1 MVSKNYY
8 LRILIRVLFLTA
20 NSLLTG
26 WLFFNQK
33 ILFFGFFLLLIFF
46 IQVLEIIYFLNR
58 TNRQIAFFFDAVR
71 NDDSTLSFPSKT
83 GNKAL
88 NELNSSLNRVNDLI
102 KHIKFDLQEQEQYFR
117 TILEHISTGI
127 ITFNERGTIFLS
139 NTTARNLLEREH
151 LNHIDQIA
159 SIDKRLYSALKE
171 MQAGD
176 NRLVS
181 FNGKDGLVQ
190 LSLKST
196 LFKTSSDNL
205 QLVTIQD
212 VKNEMDSK
220 ELESWI
226 KLIRVLTHEIMNTV
240 APITSLSQTILGY
253 FKNLENNPPSEKMIA
268 NTVKGLEVINERGTG
283 LISFVETYRKL
294 TRIPQPDKKPI
305 PLKQLFEQI
314 ITLTDI
320 ESAPDNIHIE
330 SEVKPADLEISAD
343 KKQISQVLINLVKNA
358 KEALKNTEVGTI
370 TLQGKVNEY
379 GRALITVTDNGPGIP
394 DDLMDKIFVPFFTT
408 KDSGSGIGLSL
419 SRQIML
425 LHGGSLKVVSKPG
438 KQTVFTLEF

>member
-1 MVSKNYY
+1 MVSRKYY
-8 LRILIRVLFLTA
+8 LRIILRVLFLAA
-20 NSLLTG
+20 NALAIG
-26 WLFFNQK
+26 WL
-33 ILFFGFFLLLIFF
+33 LFGGQVQFIGFFLLLIFF
-46 IQVLEIIYFLNR
+46 IQVSEIIYFLNR
-58 TNRQIAFFFDAVR
+58 TNRQIAFFFDAIR
-71 NDDSTLSFPSKT
+71 NDDSTLNFPKKT
-83 GNKAL
+83 GNIAL
-88 NELNSSLNRVNDLI
+88 NELNISLNKVNKLI
-102 KHIKFDLQEQEQYFR
+102 KHIKFDLQEQEQYFK

-127 ITFNERGTIFLS
+127 ITFNDKGTIFLA
-139 NTTARNLLEREH
+139 NTSAKNLLEREH

-159 SIDKRLYSALKE
+159 GIDKKLYSTLKE
-171 MQAGD
+171 LQAGD

-181 FNGKDGLVQ
+181 FNGKNGLVQ

-196 LFKTSSDNL
+196 QFKTASENL
-205 QLVTIQD
+205 LLVTIQD

-253 FKNLENNPPSEKMIA
+253 YKNLEEQPPSEKMIA
-268 NTVKGLEVINERGTG
+268 NTVKGLEVINDRGAG

-294 TRIPQPDKKPI
+294 TRIPPPDKKTI
-305 PLKQLFEQI
+305 GVKQLFEQI
-314 ITLTDI
+314 ITLI
-320 ESAPDNIHIE
+320 GIE
-330 SEVKPADLEISAD
+330 SEQNNVRIEAEVNPPELEISAD
-343 KKQISQVLINLVKNA
+343 KKQISQVLINLVKNS
-358 KEALKNTEVGTI
+358 KEALKNSEEGNIV
-370 TLQGKVNEY
+370 LQGKINEY
-379 GRALITVTDNGPGIP
+379 GRALITVSDNGPGIP
-394 DDLMDKIFVPFFTT
+394 QDLMDKIFVPFFTT

>member
-1 MVSKNYY
+1 MVSRKYY
-8 LRILIRVLFLTA
+8 LRIVIRVLFLAA
-20 NSLLTG
+20 NALAIG
-26 WLFFNQK
+26 WL
-33 ILFFGFFLLLIFF
+33 LFGGQVQFIGFFLVLIFI
-46 IQVLEIIYFLNR
+46 IQVSEMIYFLNR

-71 NDDSTLSFPSKT
+71 NDDSTLNFPKKT
-83 GNKAL
+83 GNITL
-88 NELNSSLNRVNDLI
+88 NELNTSLNKVNELI
-102 KHIKFDLQEQEQYFR
+102 KHIKFDLQEQEQYFK

-127 ITFNERGTIFLS
+127 ITFNEKGNIFLS
-139 NTTARNLLEREH
+139 NTSAKNLLEREH

-159 SIDKRLYSALKE
+159 SIDKRLYSTLKE
-171 MQAGD
+171 LQAGD

-181 FNGKDGLVQ
+181 FNGKNGLVQ

-196 LFKTSSDNL
+196 QFKTASENL
-205 QLVTIQD
+205 LLVTIQD

-253 FKNLENNPPSEKMIA
+253 YKNLEQQPPSEKMIA
-268 NTVKGLEVINERGTG
+268 NTVKGLEVINDRGTG

-294 TRIPQPDKKPI
+294 TRIPPPDKKPI
-305 PLKQLFEQI
+305 GVKLLFEQI
-314 ITLTDI
+314 ITLIGI
-320 ESAPDNIHIE
+320 ESDQNNVRIE
-330 SEVKPADLEISAD
+330 SDVHPPDLEISAD
-343 KKQISQVLINLVKNA
+343 KKQISQVLINLVKNS
-358 KEALKNTEVGTI
+358 KEALKNSKEGNIV
-370 TLQGKVNEY
+370 LQGKINEY
-379 GRALITVTDNGPGIP
+379 GRTLITVSDNGPGIP
-394 DDLMDKIFVPFFTT
+394 DDLMDKIFIPFFTT

>member
-20 NSLLTG
+20 NSLVTG

-370 TLQGKVNEY
+370 TLQGKINEY

>member
-88 NELNSSLNRVNDLI
+88 NELNNSLNRVNDLI

-320 ESAPDNIHIE
+320 ELAPDNIHIE

-370 TLQGKVNEY
+370 TLQGKINEY